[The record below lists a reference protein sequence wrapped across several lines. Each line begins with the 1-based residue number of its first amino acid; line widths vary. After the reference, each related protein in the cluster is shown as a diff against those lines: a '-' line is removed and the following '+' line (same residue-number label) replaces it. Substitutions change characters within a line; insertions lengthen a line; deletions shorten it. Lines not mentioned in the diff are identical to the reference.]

1 VLGEAAGF
9 VAVEQAHE
17 VMAVMYARGSPGVP
31 QVARWDDRLP
41 WYLHRQ
47 PMYLPSLPG

>member
-1 VLGEAAGF
+1 MGEAPGF
-9 VAVEQAHE
+9 VAIQQAPE

-31 QVARWDDRLP
+31 QVARLADGLP